1 MQASIETVEPTDAA
15 RQSISV
21 PLVAFNESLI
31 GSQGYAPFA
40 ILIRDAENGT
50 AVGGLWAQFLNDWLH
65 VDLLFV
71 PESLR
76 RSGIGT
82 RIMQTAEALAAE
94 KQCVGIWLDT
104 YSFQAPGFY
113 DKLGYEIFG
122 RLPDHPRGHER
133 IFLRKLLR
141 DSVRSP
147 ASVHV

>member
-1 MQASIETVEPTDAA
+1 MRASIETVEPTDAA

-21 PLVAFNESLI
+21 PLVAFNESVV

-50 AVGGLWAQFLNDWLH
+50 AVGGLWAEFLNDWLH

-76 RSGIGT
+76 RSGVGT
-82 RIMQTAEALAAE
+82 KIMRAAEALATE

-113 DKLGYEIFG
+113 GIG
-122 RLPDHPRGHER
+122 RLPDHPRGHDR
-133 IFLRKLLR
+133 VFLRKLLGNG
-141 DSVRSP
+141 VRSP
-147 ASVHV
+147 GSG